1 MVALERECEEELYRP
16 TSCLL
21 PYRTERANPLDFQA
35 EVRVNVAPS
44 SQGAG
49 SLSTTLSETELA
61 VRWGMSPKTL
71 QRWRTTKQGP
81 EYLKLGK
88 KVQYSMAVIEQ
99 YENQARTNVAF
110 EGADEILLY
119 LRQTGQATLC
129 QIQAACLGGQK
140 SSSRIQNQLYRLAN
154 STPPKIKARLVPL
167 DPTSPVMTA
176 VYSLYT
182 TDEQ

>member
-1 MVALERECEEELYRP
+1 MPCLRP
-16 TSCLL
+16 C
-21 PYRTERANPLDFQA
+21 RTERANPLDFQA
-35 EVRVNVAPS
+35 EVRVNAAPP

-49 SLSTTLSETELA
+49 RLSTTLSETELA

-71 QRWRTTKQGP
+71 QRWRTTQQGP

-88 KVQYSMAVIEQ
+88 KVQYSVAAIEQ

-119 LRQTGQATLC
+119 LRQTGQATLS

-140 SSSRIQNQLYRLAN
+140 SMSRIQNQLYRLAN
-154 STPPKIKARLVPL
+154 ATPPKIKVRMASL
-167 DPTSPVMTA
+167 DPFSPVMTA

-182 TDEQ
+182 ADEQ

>member
-1 MVALERECEEELYRP
+1 M
-16 TSCLL
+16 
-21 PYRTERANPLDFQA
+21 
-35 EVRVNVAPS
+35 
-44 SQGAG
+44 
-49 SLSTTLSETELA
+49 STTLSETQLA
-61 VRWGMSPKTL
+61 ARWGMSPKTL

-88 KVQYSMAVIEQ
+88 KVQYSMAAIEQ

-110 EGADEILLY
+110 EGANEILVY
-119 LRQTGQATLC
+119 LRQTGPATLY
-129 QIQAACLGGQK
+129 QIQAACLGGQE

-154 STPPKIKARLVPL
+154 ATPPKIKACMVPL

-182 TDEQ
+182 ADEQ

>member
-1 MVALERECEEELYRP
+1 M
-16 TSCLL
+16 
-21 PYRTERANPLDFQA
+21 
-35 EVRVNVAPS
+35 
-44 SQGAG
+44 
-49 SLSTTLSETELA
+49 STTLSEVDLA

-88 KVQYSMAVIEQ
+88 KVQYPLAAIEQ
-99 YENQARTNVAF
+99 FENQARTNVAF

-119 LRQTGQATLC
+119 LRQTDHATLI

-140 SSSRIQNQLYRLAN
+140 SSGQIQNQLYRLAN
-154 STPPKIKARLVPL
+154 ATPPKIKARLVPL

-182 TDEQ
+182 TNEQ

>member
-1 MVALERECEEELYRP
+1 M
-16 TSCLL
+16 
-21 PYRTERANPLDFQA
+21 F
-35 EVRVNVAPS
+35 
-44 SQGAG
+44 
-49 SLSTTLSETELA
+49 TTLSEVDLA
-61 VRWGMSPKTL
+61 ARWGMSPKTL

-88 KVQYSMAVIEQ
+88 KVQYPLAAIEQ
-99 YENQARTNVAF
+99 FENQARTNVAF

-119 LRQTGQATLC
+119 LRQTGQATLA

-140 SSSRIQNQLYRLAN
+140 SSGQIQNQLYRLAN
-154 STPPKIKARLVPL
+154 AAPPKINTRLVPL

>member
-1 MVALERECEEELYRP
+1 M
-16 TSCLL
+16 
-21 PYRTERANPLDFQA
+21 
-35 EVRVNVAPS
+35 
-44 SQGAG
+44 
-49 SLSTTLSETELA
+49 STTLNEIDLA
-61 VRWGMSPKTL
+61 TRWGMSPKTL

-88 KVQYSMAVIEQ
+88 KVRYSMAVIEQ

-110 EGADEILLY
+110 AGADEILLY

-129 QIQAACLGGQK
+129 QIQAACLGGSK
-140 SSSRIQNQLYRLAN
+140 SSSRIQNKLYRLAN
-154 STPPKIKARLVPL
+154 ATPPKIKAHLVPL

-176 VYSLYT
+176 VYSLYI

>member
-1 MVALERECEEELYRP
+1 M
-16 TSCLL
+16 
-21 PYRTERANPLDFQA
+21 F
-35 EVRVNVAPS
+35 
-44 SQGAG
+44 
-49 SLSTTLSETELA
+49 TTLSEVDLA

-88 KVQYSMAVIEQ
+88 KVQYPLAAIEQ
-99 YENQARTNVAF
+99 FENQARTNVAF

-119 LRQTGQATLC
+119 LQQTGQATLA
-129 QIQAACLGGQK
+129 QIQAACMGGQK
-140 SSSRIQNQLYRLAN
+140 SSSQIQNQLYRLAN
-154 STPPKIKARLVPL
+154 ATPPKIKTRLVPL